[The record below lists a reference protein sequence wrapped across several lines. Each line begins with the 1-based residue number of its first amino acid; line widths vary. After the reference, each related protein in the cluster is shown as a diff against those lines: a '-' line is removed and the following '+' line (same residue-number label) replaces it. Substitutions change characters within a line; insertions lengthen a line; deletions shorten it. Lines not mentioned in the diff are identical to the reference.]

1 MDWKPITRGKPE
13 VKGVNSEY
21 SGLLDVAIP
30 LEGDID
36 INWSQFF
43 ENPVGVPIP
52 LSMHPPKLTGRTV
65 YIRPSDEEVEAYVKH
80 VDERIAAANA
90 RFQTEVLPK
99 IQQMEQRDRADREER
114 QRRIEDA
121 RRRLENL

>member
-1 MDWKPITRGKPE
+1 MDWKPITRGKPQ

-36 INWSQFF
+36 INWAEFF
-43 ENPVGVPIP
+43 ENPVGVSIS
-52 LSMHPPKLTGRTV
+52 LSMHPPKLSGRTV
-65 YIRPSDEEVEAYVKH
+65 YIRPPDEEVEAYVKH

-99 IQQMEQRDRADREER
+99 IQQKEERDRADREER
-114 QRRIEDA
+114 ERRIEGV
-121 RRRLENL
+121 RRRLEDL